1 MKKLLTTL
9 VLATILFTSFI
20 SSASA
25 QILAGNVSVE
35 VRLAP
40 TQVEAKE
47 GTYSIGYVV
56 PLFA

>member
-20 SSASA
+20 SLASA
-25 QILAGNVSVE
+25 QIIAGNVSVE

-40 TQVEAKE
+40 SQLEAQRRNIF
-47 GTYSIGYVV
+47 YW
-56 PLFA
+56 LC